1 MHYYVAPACVP
12 APDQNFQIVCERR
25 PTYSMGL
32 SVRWKDSRMRLYR
45 NWLSLNGD
53 KRIWS
58 PEIVIWSPMVSQVN
72 NGEVYV
78 TQDSGGILASKD
90 LSLNTQVKCEMDYQ
104 TFPFDKHICYLEVNL
119 KSFTSLIVDQP
130 PSEKN

>member
-1 MHYYVAPACVP
+1 
-12 APDQNFQIVCERR
+12 
-25 PTYSMGL
+25 MGL

-78 TQDSGGILASKD
+78 TQDSGGILVSKD
-90 LSLNTQVKCEMDYQ
+90 LSLNTQVKCEM
-104 TFPFDKHICYLEVNL
+104 VNISWSRCSSVCCSVL
-119 KSFTSLIVDQP
+119 QCAAV
-130 PSEKN
+130 ECGVVA

>member
-1 MHYYVAPACVP
+1 
-12 APDQNFQIVCERR
+12 
-25 PTYSMGL
+25 MGL

-78 TQDSGGILASKD
+78 TQDSGGILVSKD